1 MEFNIIEIWPYIYI
15 YIGDSKCMTNLFL
28 IEKCQTL
35 GKEYVNTFQLHLI
48 VNLWN
53 MIFYKKEIEFRKEF
67 QF

>member
-1 MEFNIIEIWPYIYI
+1 MEFNIIEIGPYIYI

-28 IEKCQTL
+28 IEECHTL

-53 MIFYKKEIEFRKEF
+53 RIKFEHIFL
-67 QF
+67 